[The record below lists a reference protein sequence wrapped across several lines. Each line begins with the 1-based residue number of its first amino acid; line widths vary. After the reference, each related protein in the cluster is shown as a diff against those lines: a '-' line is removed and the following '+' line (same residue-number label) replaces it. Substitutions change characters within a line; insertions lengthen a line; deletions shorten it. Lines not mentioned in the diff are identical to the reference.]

1 MKRVLITG
9 MSGSGKSAVIEELIA
24 RGYRAHDLDT
34 SEWSEWIAAN
44 PSDTVTP
51 AEGRDW
57 VWRQDRVRRLLSEHQ
72 DGRLFIAG
80 TAENMPTMFPLIDVI
95 ILLSA
100 PLAVLMD
107 RLSARSIG
115 GYGHSSEDRQKVI
128 DLISTVEPLLREV
141 AHLEIDTQ
149 GPVQATV
156 EEILRRT

>member
-9 MSGSGKSAVIEELIA
+9 MSGTGKSAVIEELLA

-34 SEWSEWIAAN
+34 PEWSEWVATSPA
-44 PSDTVTP
+44 DKLTP

-80 TAENMPTMFPLIDVI
+80 AAENMPTMFPLIDVI

-100 PLAVLMD
+100 PLSVLMD
-107 RLSARSIG
+107 RLAARPIG
-115 GYGHSSEDRQKVI
+115 GYGHSSEDRRKVI
-128 DLISTVEPLLREV
+128 ELISTVEPLLREV

-149 GPVQATV
+149 RPVQATV

>member
-34 SEWSEWIAAN
+34 SEWSQWVAAN
-44 PSDTVTP
+44 PSDKLTP

-95 ILLSA
+95 ILLTA
-100 PLAVLMD
+100 PLSVLMD
-107 RLSARSIG
+107 RLAARPTG
-115 GYGHSSEDRQKVI
+115 GYGHSSEDRRKVI
-128 DLISTVEPLLREV
+128 DLISTVEPMLREV

-156 EEILRRT
+156 EKILRRT